1 MLAGK
6 SYLMIPGPT
15 PVPPAVVA
23 AMSRPMIGHR
33 SADFADLYRRVADKL
48 RRVCQTSNE
57 VFVLTSSGTGAMET
71 AVANVI
77 SRGDKVLALITGNFG
92 ERFARIAR
100 AYGASV
106 VEVNFGWGGAV
117 DPQVVADYLRDRE
130 IKAVLAT
137 QNETSTGVANDI
149 AALGRL
155 LADHPALLLVDAISG
170 LGGMDI
176 RTDEWGVDLLVGAS
190 QKALMLP
197 PGLAFVTVSP
207 KAWRVIE
214 RNEGPRFY
222 FDLQAARK
230 AQANWNAP
238 FTPAVSLFFGL
249 EAALDMILAEGLPRV
264 FERHALL
271 AAAVRAAVRALGL
284 ELLAPDEHASHT
296 VTAVVGPEGV
306 AVDELRRVLYSRY
319 GVSVAGGQGVLRGK
333 IFRIAHMGFVDR
345 ADVLAVLAALE
356 MALAEL
362 NYPVALGSG
371 VRAAQE
377 VFLGRRQS

>member
-1 MLAGK
+1 LLAGK

-23 AMSRPMIGHR
+23 AMSRPVVGHR

-71 AVANVI
+71 AVANVV
-77 SRGDKVLALITGNFG
+77 RPGDKVLALITGNFG

-100 AYGASV
+100 AFGASV

-230 AQANWNAP
+230 AQTNWNTP

-271 AAAVRAAVRALGL
+271 AAAVRAAMRALGL

>member
-1 MLAGK
+1 LLAGK

-33 SADFADLYRRVADKL
+33 STDFADLYHRVADKL
-48 RRVCQTSNE
+48 RLVCQTSGD

-71 AVANVI
+71 AVANVV
-77 SRGDKVLALITGNFG
+77 RPGDKVLALITGNFG

-100 AYGASV
+100 AFGAAV

-117 DPQVVADYLRDRE
+117 DPQVVAEHLRDRD
-130 IKAVLAT
+130 IRAVLAT

-176 RTDEWGVDLLVGAS
+176 RTDEWGVDILVGAS

-207 KAWRVIE
+207 KAWQMIE
-214 RNEGPRFY
+214 KNEGPRFY
-222 FDLQAARK
+222 FDLLAARK
-230 AQANWNAP
+230 AQANWNTP

-284 ELLAPDEHASHT
+284 QLLIPDEYASHT

-319 GVSVAGGQGVLRGK
+319 GVSVAGGQGILRGK

-345 ADVLAVLAALE
+345 TDVLAVLAALE

-362 NYPVALGSG
+362 NYPVELGSG

-377 VFLGRRQS
+377 VFLGRK